1 MNGIWLG
8 GIQCG
13 PEDFLTAKQG
23 RRSEHGAIAVEFA
36 ILLPVFLL
44 LVFGIVDFGHAYYMK
59 QMVTNASR
67 EGARYGTRYTTNTAG
82 HPSHSQRLQSHH
94 SPWIT
99 SKYASLL
106 PADANLQV
114 TPGGAGYTSG
124 TAGDD
129 LSVAVTATKHW
140 WVVGSL
146 VPGLGATKTVSSTTW
161 MKVE

>member
-1 MNGIWLG
+1 MRCRFRPG
-8 GIQCG
+8 
-13 PEDFLTAKQG
+13 AKRG
-23 RRSEHGAIAVEFA
+23 LRSEQGAVAVEFA
-36 ILLPVFLL
+36 LLMPVFLL
-44 LVFGIVDFGHAYYMK
+44 LLFGIIDFGHAYYMK

-82 HPSHSQRLQSHH
+82 AHLLPNAL
-94 SPWIT
+94 SPTIAAWIT

-106 PADANLQV
+106 PSDANLQI

-124 TAGDD
+124 DPGAD

-140 WVVGSL
+140 WVIGNL
-146 VPGLGATKTVSSTTW
+146 VPGLGTGQTVASTTW

>member
-1 MNGIWLG
+1 MR
-8 GIQCG
+8 CG
-13 PEDFLTAKQG
+13 FWSGAKRG
-23 RRSEHGAIAVEFA
+23 LRAESGAIAVEFA

-44 LVFGIVDFGHAYYMK
+44 LVFGILDFGHAYYMK
-59 QMVTNASR
+59 QVVSNASR

-82 HPSHSQRLQSHH
+82 THLIPNAL
-94 SPWIT
+94 SPTIDSWVS
-99 SKYASLL
+99 SKYSSLL
-106 PADANLQV
+106 PTDANLQV

-124 TAGDD
+124 TAGAD

-146 VPGLGATKTVSSTTW
+146 VPGLGATETVSSTTW